1 MNSNTLILAAV
12 LLASSLT
19 VSAQLTD
26 EKLAPILTVPRG
38 YTVLKTSQPINIDG
52 KSDDPAWSKAAWSEP
67 FEDIEG
73 KPEKKPATSTRFK
86 LLWDNENLYVYC
98 RFDEEHIWATLKE
111 HDQSIFQDNALEI
124 FIDPD
129 GDTHNYMEFQINAF
143 AAIWDLLL
151 NKPPRNGGPSITDW
165 DIKGLKKAVYI
176 DGTLNNPSDKD
187 KSWGIE
193 LAFPLTTFRYGGNRS
208 MPKVGST
215 WKMNVTRVQREV
227 DIKDGAYVKRVG
239 ANERP
244 VQPAYSC
251 WSVPGIVNFHYPE
264 RWGVVRFADETENS
278 LDFLNLEDEQLKL
291 TAWKYYYLMQDYK
304 SRVGKYTPDLSVL
317 KQYYPLV
324 NFDDIEQVTLRGT
337 ENQFVLQ
344 AESKTRKK
352 IASLDHDSK
361 FDFRQ
366 IL

>member
-1 MNSNTLILAAV
+1 MTRNIPMFIATM
-12 LLASSLT
+12 LASSINLF
-19 VSAQLTD
+19 AQQTD
-26 EKLAPILTVPRG
+26 ESLARILTVPRG
-38 YTVLKTSQPINIDG
+38 YTILKTAQPITIDG
-52 KSDDPAWSKAAWSEP
+52 KNDEFVWSKAPWSEP

-143 AAIWDLLL
+143 AAVWDLLL
-151 NKPPRNGGPSITDW
+151 AKPPRNGGPSITDW

-176 DGTLNNPSDKD
+176 DGTLNDPSDKD
-187 KSWGIE
+187 KFWGIE
-193 LAFPLTTFRYGGNRS
+193 LAFPLKTFRYGGNSS

-227 DIKDGAYVKRVG
+227 DIKDDAYVKRLG
-239 ANERP
+239 ANGRP
-244 VQPAYSC
+244 TQPAYSC

-278 LDFLNLEDEQLKL
+278 LDFLNKEDEQLKL

-304 SRVGKYTPDLSVL
+304 SRLGKYAPDLSVL
-317 KQYYPLV
+317 KQEYPLI
-324 NFDDIEQVTLRGT
+324 NFDDIEKVTLRGS
-337 ENQFVLQ
+337 ESQFIIQ

-352 IASLDHDSK
+352 IASVDHDSK
-361 FDFRQ
+361 FSFRQ
-366 IL
+366 FP